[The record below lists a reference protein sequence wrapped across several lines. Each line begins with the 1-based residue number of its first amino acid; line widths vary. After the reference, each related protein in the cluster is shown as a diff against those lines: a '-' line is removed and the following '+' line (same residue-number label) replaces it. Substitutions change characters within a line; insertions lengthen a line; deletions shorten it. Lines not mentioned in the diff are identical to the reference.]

1 MAVNQSS
8 KSSGI
13 ENILMDTVEIQ
24 LATFNAGI
32 KFWSQWVVQ
41 TTQLSKTL
49 EKKLDTF
56 KKKPNK
62 PADVLVEITETSREY
77 LRKMSGLPKDVARK
91 FINEVGRL
99 QKKRHPVKKKT
110 SAKPRRRARAKI

>member
-13 ENILMDTVEIQ
+13 EDILTDTAEVQ

-32 KFWSQWVVQ
+32 EFWSQWVKQ

-56 KKKPNK
+56 KKKPDK
-62 PADVLVEITETSREY
+62 PADVLLEISETNREY
-77 LRKMSGLPKDVARK
+77 LREMSSLPKDVARK
-91 FINEVGRL
+91 FITEIDRL
-99 QKKRHPVKKKT
+99 QKNRRSTRKKT
-110 SAKPRRRARAKI
+110 SDKSTRRARAKT

>member
-1 MAVNQSS
+1 MAVKQSS

-13 ENILMDTVEIQ
+13 EDIIMDTVEIQ

-32 KFWSQWVVQ
+32 EFWSQWVVQ

-56 KKKPNK
+56 KKNPDK

-77 LRKMSGLPKDVARK
+77 LRKMNGLPKDVSRK
-91 FINEVGRL
+91 FINEVDRL

-110 SAKPRRRARAKI
+110 YATRTRRARAKT

>member
-13 ENILMDTVEIQ
+13 EDIIMDTVEIQ

-32 KFWSQWVVQ
+32 EFWSQWVVQ

-56 KKKPNK
+56 KKNPDK

-77 LRKMSGLPKDVARK
+77 LRKMNGLPKSVSRK

-99 QKKRHPVKKKT
+99 QKKRRPVKKRT
-110 SAKPRRRARAKI
+110 SAKPTRRARAKT

>member
-13 ENILMDTVEIQ
+13 EDILMDTVETQ

-32 KFWSQWVVQ
+32 EFWSQWVVQ

-49 EKKLDTF
+49 EEKLDTF
-56 KKKPNK
+56 KKNPGK
-62 PADVLVEITETSREY
+62 PADILVEITETSREY
-77 LRKMSGLPKDVARK
+77 LRKVNGLPKDVARK
-91 FINEVGRL
+91 FINEVDRL
-99 QKKRHPVKKKT
+99 QKKRHPMKKKT
-110 SAKPRRRARAKI
+110 TSNPTRRARVKT

>member
-13 ENILMDTVEIQ
+13 KDILTDIAEVQ

-32 KFWSQWVVQ
+32 EFWSQWIKQ

-49 EKKLDTF
+49 EKNLDTF
-56 KKKPNK
+56 KNNPDK
-62 PADVLVEITETSREY
+62 PADVLLDIAETNRVY
-77 LRKMSGLPKDVARK
+77 LRDMSDLPKDVARK
-91 FINEVGRL
+91 FINEIDRF
-99 QKKRHPVKKKT
+99 QKKKRPAKKKT
-110 SAKPRRRARAKI
+110 SAKPKRRARAKT